1 MSGIIVSKKEVI
13 YLQGKQDESVEEI
26 ITRTMQIA
34 ARSVLIVLLSTSGKW
49 EDQYWWYIC

>member
-13 YLQGKQDESVEEI
+13 YLQGKQDESVEDI
-26 ITRTMQIA
+26 ITRTMQSA